1 MPEDLFN
8 FALTGIYSLLLLSLC
23 FNFLLSIRLHL
34 VDRRVEAIDRRSR
47 EEADKMDE
55 RMRKVKDELLHRKGY
70 LM

>member
-8 FALTGIYSLLLLSLC
+8 LAITGIYSLLLLSLC

-47 EEADKMDE
+47 EEADRMDE
-55 RMRKVKDELLHRKGY
+55 RMKTVKEELLHRKGY